1 MNWKNELRKEEEDKD
16 IDIDSLFGDKP
27 KKDRVISNVE
37 YMIDDIQDYC
47 EKISMSAEDVKNSK
61 VLASVLNDLVDVL
74 RTLKEAD
81 IE

>member
-1 MNWKNELRKEEEDKD
+1 MNWKNELRKEEDED

-27 KKDRVISNVE
+27 KKDRKQPSNVE
-37 YMIDDIQDYC
+37 YMIDDIQNYC

-61 VLASVLNDLVDVL
+61 ALASVLNDLVDVL